1 MNNVQDGMCCF
12 AAGVAA
18 ALFIFALAWSLR
30 KGWIEADAKEEE
42 EESAPEPFADLPG
55 FNLELF
61 KARLRG
67 MAGDDVLVA
76 QLLSL
81 HDANIRLATA
91 SLALP
96 GMDDAE
102 AHRWR
107 GRIGAMLDLRNELQ
121 DLWNETHP
129 AAAAKGE

>member
-1 MNNVQDGMCCF
+1 MRELIAIVPIIGLSFLAGMF
-12 AAGVAA
+12 VYAWFFEEHPSAAD
-18 ALFIFALAWSLR
+18 L
-30 KGWIEADAKEEE
+30 
-42 EESAPEPFADLPG
+42 EPSRPDLPG

-76 QLLSL
+76 QLLAL

-129 AAAAKGE
+129 VAPQSGE